1 MEGAASRCSLVAGQL
16 SCSIVETRVRRFL
29 HEYASSM
36 ATASKVAHGLRT
48 VLLMLAQ
55 RRSLSLVDAMIVE
68 EAGARLAVIRHLAVS
83 VNARIVSVGVSLCES
98 ASVRRIAAALVANL
112 PPVMGLAGRKD

>member
-1 MEGAASRCSLVAGQL
+1 
-16 SCSIVETRVRRFL
+16 
-29 HEYASSM
+29 M

-68 EAGARLAVIRHLAVS
+68 EAGARLAVIRHLAAS

-98 ASVRRIAAALVANL
+98 ASVRRIAAALVASL